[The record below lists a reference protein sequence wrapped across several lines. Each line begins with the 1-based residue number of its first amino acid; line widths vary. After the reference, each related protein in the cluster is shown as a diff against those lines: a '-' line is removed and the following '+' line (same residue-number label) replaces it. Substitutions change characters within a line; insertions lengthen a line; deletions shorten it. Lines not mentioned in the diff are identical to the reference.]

1 MTYHAKTKISAKE
14 IQLSRRDW
22 YAYHYEKRAKF
33 KALGTHEQ
41 HIYMEAAMKVS
52 PPAMTI
58 YGGFM
63 ESWPNQEETRMLGR
77 TQGLIDFDL
86 ACPWYVSD
94 YGWQTFQELWKQ
106 LPEPV
111 DSPTGHLWAESAV
124 IHTAHK
130 PAELSPIDRA

>member
-1 MTYHAKTKISAKE
+1 MPRHAQKITAKE
-14 IQLSRRDW
+14 IQRARGDW

-41 HIYMEAAMKVS
+41 HVYMEAAMRVS
-52 PPAMTI
+52 PPVMTI

-63 ESWPNQEETRMLGR
+63 ESWPNQEETRMLCR
-77 TQGLIDFDL
+77 IQGLIDIDL

-94 YGWQTFQELWKQ
+94 YGWQSFQELWKQ

-111 DSPTGHLWAESAV
+111 DDLLEKSQITIRIEG
-124 IHTAHK
+124 
-130 PAELSPIDRA
+130 ELSPQASARA